1 MMFDFSTYFMVAVL
15 HDPKIFIHDFNF
27 GTKLCPIHLNAQNKF
42 DKTQLF
48 FVMGWYYKIQI
59 YYNCKWITL
68 FPRIVSAETILFWI
82 WPYVLWPRSQYIKV
96 RKLFKGGNYSRAV
109 TIRGNTVV
117 KSYHLISFKSQTR
130 SSLTIE
136 EFLFPQSPD
145 WVCNQCIAVRAELN
159 QLLPPSHRINSIHS

>member
-1 MMFDFSTYFMVAVL
+1 MMFDFSTYFMVVVL

-96 RKLFKGGNYSRAV
+96 RKLFKGGNYSREK
-109 TIRGNTVV
+109 TIQGRKLFKGGNYSREETICGHTVITKYYIFIWAPCNLV
-117 KSYHLISFKSQTR
+117 HTAEYLGSF
-130 SSLTIE
+130 
-136 EFLFPQSPD
+136 
-145 WVCNQCIAVRAELN
+145 
-159 QLLPPSHRINSIHS
+159 